1 MHFPFRLTNIYGT
14 PDGYKE
20 SNDMRYKVLFIITGL
35 FLLDIMIFPADMLSP
50 HKGVRGQT
58 ETSDETTEEGGD
70 DDSAEQI
77 INLQDDVDIIDL
89 VKAVSELEQEIY
101 VIDESVKPREISIIT
116 PEGGM
121 KKEDMLMFFDTVL
134 RLNGLAVVKS
144 EGVNKIVNSGDIESQ
159 NTPVVTDE
167 ND

>member
-1 MHFPFRLTNIYGT
+1 M
-14 PDGYKE
+14 K
-20 SNDMRYKVLFIITGL
+20 YKVLLLLTGF
-35 FLLDIMIFPADMLSP
+35 FLLDILIFPPGLLSP
-50 HKGVRGQT
+50 QNGVRGQT
-58 ETSDETTEEGGD
+58 EAPDEVTQNGEN
-70 DDSAEQI
+70 DSADQI

-89 VKAVSELEQEIY
+89 VNAISELKQEIY

-121 KKEDMLMFFDTVL
+121 KKEDMLLFFETVL

-144 EGVNKIVNSGDIESQ
+144 DGVNKIVNSRDIEHQ

-167 ND
+167 KE

>member
-1 MHFPFRLTNIYGT
+1 MKYRVLLLLTG
-14 PDGYKE
+14 
-20 SNDMRYKVLFIITGL
+20 F
-35 FLLDIMIFPADMLSP
+35 FLLDILIFPPDLLSP

-58 ETSDETTEEGGD
+58 EAPGEVTQNGEN
-70 DDSAEQI
+70 DSADKI

-89 VKAVSELEQEIY
+89 VNAVSELKQEIY

-116 PEGGM
+116 PKGGM
-121 KKEDMLMFFDTVL
+121 KKEDMLMFFETVL

-144 EGVNKIVNSGDIESQ
+144 DGVNKIVNSDDIESQ

-167 ND
+167 KD